1 MSDDT
6 ELLDFSAAVTFEHE
20 TKPPY
25 TVRLD
30 FAATDFEAANKTAVF
45 RAFKMRPKGILRS
58 CVVVIERAETVNR
71 EVARQKAL
79 QATS

>member
-45 RAFKMRPKGILRS
+45 RAFKMRPKGISAVMRGRD
-58 CVVVIERAETVNR
+58 RAR
-71 EVARQKAL
+71 GDRQPRGG
-79 QATS
+79 QAEGPPGN